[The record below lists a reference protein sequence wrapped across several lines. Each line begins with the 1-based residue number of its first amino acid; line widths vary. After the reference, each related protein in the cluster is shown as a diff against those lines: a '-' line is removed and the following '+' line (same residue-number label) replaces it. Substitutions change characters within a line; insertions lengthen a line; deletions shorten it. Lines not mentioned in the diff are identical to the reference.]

1 MLSRLSFV
9 SKLLTQCRR
18 LVAYV
23 AFFSMFAFIAHAAP
37 TSNYADETHAGSW
50 RLSIGLGPNFNQL
63 DAISNDELKSDIG
76 FGVSVDYFFS
86 PKWFGHLAIDHF
98 EFDDDPSMDSFLG
111 GIGYELDKW
120 GENWYPYIIL
130 GAGATQTYN
139 FPGGVD
145 DQTGLTFNIR
155 PGIHYALSPNWYLGL
170 SYEFVTVLLDSPAED
185 AQVGLPFITFAYWN
199 HQEPTRTRIVRE
211 EPRRV
216 RQDRDSDQDGVTDRY
231 DKCPGT
237 PLGKAVDDRGCE
249 EPEDRDSDRDGV
261 ADSYDQCA
269 NTPRGVEVNGFGC
282 QKQEKIQM
290 RLTINFDSDSAVI
303 KPEYYRQLNKVAV
316 LMRRNPKAKLL
327 IEGHTDSQ
335 GSDEYNLDLS
345 NARAQ
350 AVREYLVT
358 GGLVKSARV
367 SSKGFGESRP
377 VDTNE
382 TESGR
387 LRNRRILATFYY

>member
-1 MLSRLSFV
+1 MRHQVSASFALVIGFVAALLLSPLA
-9 SKLLTQCRR
+9 Q
-18 LVAYV
+18 
-23 AFFSMFAFIAHAAP
+23 AA
-37 TSNYADETHAGSW
+37 NYADATQAGSW
-50 RLSIGLGPNFNQL
+50 RLSLGLGPNFNQL
-63 DAISNDELKSDIG
+63 DAVSNDELKSDIG
-76 FGVSVDYFFS
+76 FGVSADYFFS
-86 PKWFGHLAIDHF
+86 SKWFGHVAVDHF
-98 EFDDDPSMDSFLG
+98 EFDDDPSMNSFLG

-120 GENWYPYIIL
+120 GENWYPYIIF
-130 GAGATQTYN
+130 GAGASQTTN
-139 FPGGVD
+139 FPGGVE
-145 DQTGLTFNIR
+145 DQTGLTFNVR

-170 SYEFVTVLLDSPAED
+170 SYEFVSVLLDSPAED
-185 AQVGLPFITFAYWN
+185 AQVGLPFITIAYWN
-199 HQEPTRTRIVRE
+199 HQAPTRTRIVRE

-216 RQDRDSDQDGVTDRY
+216 REDKDSDQDGVYDRY
-231 DKCPGT
+231 DRCPGT

-249 EPEDRDSDRDGV
+249 EAEDKDSDKDGV

-303 KPEYYRQLNKVAV
+303 KSEYYRQLNKVAV

-358 GGLVKSARV
+358 GGLVKANRV

-377 VDTNE
+377 IDTNE
-382 TESGR
+382 TEAGR
-387 LRNRRILATFYY
+387 LQNLRILATFYY

>member
-1 MLSRLSFV
+1 MRHRISASFASVIGFVAVLLLSSGL
-9 SKLLTQCRR
+9 
-18 LVAYV
+18 
-23 AFFSMFAFIAHAAP
+23 HAA
-37 TSNYADETHAGSW
+37 NYADATQAGSW
-50 RLSIGLGPNFNQL
+50 RLSLGLGPNFNQL
-63 DAISNDELKSDIG
+63 DAVSDDELKSDIG
-76 FGVSVDYFFS
+76 FGASIDYFFT
-86 PKWFGHLAIDHF
+86 PKWFGHLAADHF
-98 EFDDDPSMDSFLG
+98 EFDGDPSMNSFLG

-120 GENWYPYIIL
+120 GENWYPYIVV
-130 GAGATQTYN
+130 GAGASQTTD
-139 FPGGVD
+139 FPGGLE

-155 PGIHYALSPNWYLGL
+155 PGIHYALTSNWYLGL
-170 SYEFVTVLLDSPAED
+170 SYEFVTVLLDSPADSAE
-185 AQVGLPFITFAYWN
+185 VGLPFVSLAYWN
-199 HQEPTRTRIVRE
+199 HQAPTRTRIVRE

-216 RQDRDSDQDGVTDRY
+216 REDKDNDQDGVYDRY
-231 DKCPGT
+231 DRCPGT

-249 EPEDRDSDRDGV
+249 EAEDKDSDKDGV

-303 KPEYYRQLNKVAV
+303 KSEYYRQLNKVAV

-358 GGLVKSARV
+358 GGLVKANRV

-377 VDTNE
+377 IDTND
-382 TESGR
+382 TEAGR
-387 LRNRRILATFYY
+387 LQNRRILATFYY